1 MIIIILILCAFC
13 TITVSAGIVVGDVTP
28 VPTTEPTPVPTT
40 IYTIVPTT
48 VPTPVPTTIPTTV
61 PTPVPTTEPTPI
73 PTTIQTPVPTKIQT
87 PEPTS
92 VPTTEPTI
100 TIPTFVTPPTTE
112 PTHIPTTEITITIE
126 PTLGGGKGWI
136 DTYCNVDGATV
147 YFDSIPQGNIAG
159 GILSV
164 AVSPTGTPVRT
175 ITVSKFSYTTW
186 SGPLSHMP
194 ESEEH
199 VAVYATI
206 NPIVTPTTIPP
217 VQNGAIYAQSSPS
230 GAAIYMNGNYYGN
243 SPVTIPN
250 LPPGSY
256 SMKATLSGYTP
267 NTQLINVYA
276 GQTAAYYPTL
286 QPSPPAPRSTGTV
299 YARSSP
305 SGANVYVDGTYNGV
319 TPMTLTLY
327 PGNHNIVLK
336 LSGYND
342 WSTSV
347 YVTAGSSQTI
357 NPGLT
362 SAIFGSL
369 SIGSAPPGA
378 SVYLDSAYQGVTN
391 PSGGL
396 TLNNIPS
403 GSHLIKVTA
412 PGYNDWIETVYV
424 KPNANTYV
432 PVVMTR
438 IGPSPTP
445 VPTAGAINVVST
457 PAGAEILIDNIFRGY
472 TPATITEIDP
482 GVHQIRLTYTGYND
496 YSGTVNVVSG
506 QTTPLAIGMTPVPTP
521 TQKSATSPALL
532 IGGMVTIFGIVIG
545 LRRRS

>member
-1 MIIIILILCAFC
+1 MKRRFFVIIIILILCAVC
-13 TITVSAGIVVGDVTP
+13 TIQVSANIGDVEETTKPTP
-28 VPTTEPTPVPTT
+28 EPTAVPTEPPTAVPTTVPTTEPTTEPPTA
-40 IYTIVPTT
+40 VPTT
-48 VPTPVPTTIPTTV
+48 VPTHE
-61 PTPVPTTEPTPI
+61 PTTEPTTM
-73 PTTIQTPVPTKIQT
+73 PTFVTQ
-87 PEPTS
+87 
-92 VPTTEPTI
+92 PTTEPTS
-100 TIPTFVTPPTTE
+100 
-112 PTHIPTTEITITIE
+112 IPTTKITITIE

-136 DTYCNVDGATV
+136 DTYGNVDGATV
-147 YFDSIPQGNIAG
+147 YFDGSPQGNIAG

-164 AVSPTGTPVRT
+164 GVSPTSSPVRT
-175 ITVSKFSYTTW
+175 ISVSKTGYTTW

-199 VAVYATI
+199 VAVYSTI
-206 NPIVTPTTIPP
+206 NPIATPTTVPP
-217 VQNGAIYAQSSPS
+217 VQNGAIYALSSPS
-230 GAAIYMNGNYYGN
+230 GAAIYMNGNYYGY

-256 SMKATLSGYTP
+256 SMKATMSGYTP
-267 NTQLINVYA
+267 DTQLIYVYA

-286 QPSPPAPRSTGTV
+286 QQSPTPPRSTGTI

-305 SGANVYVDGTYNGV
+305 SGAQVIVDGTYNGV

-369 SIGSAPPGA
+369 SIGSAPAGA
-378 SVYLDSAYQGVTN
+378 SVFMDSAYQGITN
-391 PSGGL
+391 PSGSL
-396 TLNNIPS
+396 TLNNLPS
-403 GSHLIKVTA
+403 GSHIIKVTA
-412 PGYNDWIETVYV
+412 SGYNDWIETVYV

-445 VPTAGAINVVST
+445 VPAAGAINIVST

-482 GVHQIRLTYTGYND
+482 GVHQILLTYTGYTA
-496 YSGTVNVVSG
+496 YSGTVTVASG
-506 QTTPLAIGMTPVPTP
+506 KTTPLVIGMTPVPTP
-521 TQKSATSPALL
+521 TPKSATSPALM
-532 IGGMVTIFGIVIG
+532 IGGIVSILGIVIG

>member
-1 MIIIILILCAFC
+1 MIIIILVLCAIC
-13 TITVSAGIVVGDVTP
+13 TIPVSADFSEIEEPTEPTTMPTFVTQP
-28 VPTTEPTPVPTT
+28 TTVPTTEPTRIPTT
-40 IYTIVPTT
+40 EPTAIPTEPPTTVPTT
-48 VPTPVPTTIPTTV
+48 VPTKGPTTNPTTM
-61 PTPVPTTEPTPI
+61 
-73 PTTIQTPVPTKIQT
+73 
-87 PEPTS
+87 
-92 VPTTEPTI
+92 
-100 TIPTFVTPPTTE
+100 PTFVTPPTTVHTTE
-112 PTHIPTTEITITIE
+112 PTRIPTTEITITIE
-126 PTLGGGKGWI
+126 PTFGGGKGWI

-147 YFDSIPQGNIAG
+147 YFDGSPQGNIAG

-164 AVSPTGTPVRT
+164 GVSPTGSPVRT
-175 ITVSKFSYTTW
+175 ISVSKTGYTTW

-206 NPIVTPTTIPP
+206 NPIATPTTVPP

-230 GAAIYMNGNYYGN
+230 GAAIYMNGNYYGYA
-243 SPVTIPN
+243 PVTIPN

-256 SMKATLSGYTP
+256 SMKATLNGYSP
-267 NTQLINVYA
+267 DSQLVNVYA

-286 QPSPPAPRSTGTV
+286 QQSPPPPRSTGTV

-305 SGANVYVDGTYNGV
+305 SGAYVYVDGTYNGV
-319 TPMTLTLY
+319 TPITLTLF
-327 PGNHNIVLK
+327 PGNRNIVLK

-347 YVTAGSSQTI
+347 YVSAGSSQTI

-369 SIGSAPPGA
+369 SIGSAPSGA
-378 SVYLDSAYQGVTN
+378 SVFMDSAYQGITN

-396 TLNNIPS
+396 TLNNIQS
-403 GSHLIKVTA
+403 GSHIIKVTA
-412 PGYNDWIETVYV
+412 SGYNDWIETVYV

-432 PVVMTR
+432 PVAMTR

-445 VPTAGAINVVST
+445 VPAAGAVNIVST

-482 GVHQIRLTYTGYND
+482 GVHKILLTYTGYTA
-496 YSGTVNVVSG
+496 YSGTVTVVSG

-521 TQKSATSPALL
+521 TPQSATSPALL
-532 IGGMVTIFGIVIG
+532 IGGLVTILGIVIG
-545 LRRRS
+545 IRRRS